1 MTIAISGEFGDGLE
15 QFVYYKVENGSVRE
29 RETAFTPPGGAD
41 ALVRQFIGL
50 EIDLLIAGNL
60 PETLKIALSDAGIP
74 VISRVTGKA
83 DSILKSYL
91 DGTLKF

>member
-1 MTIAISGEFGDGLE
+1 MIIAVSGEFGDQLE
-15 QFVYYKVENGSVRE
+15 QFVYYKVENNTIRE
-29 RETAFTPPGGAD
+29 RENIFTPPGGID
-41 ALVRQFIGL
+41 ALLKQFISL